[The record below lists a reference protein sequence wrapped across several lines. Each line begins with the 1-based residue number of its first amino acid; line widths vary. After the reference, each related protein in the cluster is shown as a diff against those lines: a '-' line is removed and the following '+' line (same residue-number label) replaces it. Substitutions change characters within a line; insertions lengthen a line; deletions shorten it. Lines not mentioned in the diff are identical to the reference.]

1 MDPLSAA
8 ASVIAVL
15 QLTQALVQVCGK
27 YIKEVKHAQEE
38 IASLQREVTSLTT
51 VLEKLSELLNSPD
64 GKTLSTSLA
73 LAHDA
78 NHCLF
83 ILSSLQEKIDPGKQN
98 ASRRQKAMRLIS
110 RQKLEWPL
118 KREEVDGAI
127 KDLER
132 YKTSFTLALQIDQIK
147 LLAKTSGNS
156 SRSSDI
162 YLEKLP
168 VAQGAEFNSYAN
180 QHEDECLPETRTK
193 LRQQIVEWAE
203 APQSKSLFWL
213 NGMAGTGKSTIS
225 RTMARF
231 FHEKGVLA
239 ASFFFKR
246 GEADRGNAT
255 RFFATITRQLIATK
269 ADIRPGVN
277 NAIQADPAISTRP
290 LKDQFEKLIFEP
302 LLGLKAADDGQA
314 QTMIIVIDALD
325 ECENDSD
332 IQDIIECLARLREP
346 KAVRVRTFVTSRPEV
361 ATRFGFK
368 DIGENHQDLI
378 LHRIPHDII
387 AHDISLFL
395 RHRLAAIRQ
404 TRSLPVDWPSE
415 EKLQTLIDMSVPLF
429 IFAATI
435 CRMFEDHYLDPVQCL
450 EEVLKY
456 QNEESKLDAIYL
468 PVLNRLLLRYSGKRQ
483 KQLVDEVRDIL
494 GIIILL
500 RSPLSV
506 VALSKLTG
514 TSARSVNIKLNSL
527 HSVLNIPD
535 DERLPVRLFHLS
547 FHEFLLD
554 PETRDKTPF
563 WVDEKSI
570 QQRLTPQCLA
580 IMGQLKRNIC
590 NLPSYGI
597 SRSDISAQVI
607 NDHLPPELH
616 YACRYWT
623 HHLVRCQD
631 PAAQLDKVFDFLQ
644 DHFLHWVE
652 VMGLLGIVSEV
663 VGAINTLHGLVQDNP
678 TSSICEFLDD
688 AKRFILKNRQIADT
702 HPLQVYAS
710 GLVFAPKR
718 AIIRREF
725 EREIPTWMSRCPRV
739 EETWSSE
746 IQTLEGHTHWVA
758 SLVFTSD
765 GRLLASGSDDHSIKL
780 WDPTTGDLK
789 QTLND
794 HSESVV
800 CIALSPDE
808 KILASA
814 SFDQTVKLW
823 DPNTGDLKRTLYDHS
838 DAIRSVTW
846 LNDGLIVTGS
856 NNHSIKIWN
865 VTTGEEERTLEGHEG
880 PVASVA
886 YSAQTQLL
894 ASASHDET
902 IKLWDPIHGGLKRTL
917 RGHTDS
923 VRSVAFSPDGRLLA
937 SSAYDKTVR
946 IWDPLTG
953 DLQKTLTGHTNWV
966 RTVTFSRDGA
976 LLASGSDDFSIKL
989 WDPLTGELKQTLKG
1003 HSSFVRSTVFSPDGR
1018 ILASGSNDRSIR
1030 LWYPTRT
1037 DAGLSTVGH
1046 HTKTVRCVSFS
1057 PDNRLLASGSYDH
1070 TVKLWDATTGDLKY
1084 TMTCHSDTVSS
1095 VAFSPDGQLLASC
1108 SHDKTIRLWNLHG
1121 ELQHTFRGHSE
1132 TVGSIS
1138 FSPDSQ
1144 LLASGSYDKT
1154 VKLWSLAG
1162 DLKYTLEGHTDWVR
1176 STAFSPD
1183 GKLLASSSDDQI
1195 INLWDLQTG
1204 VLKLALYS
1212 EEGTVADLR
1221 FSPTSP
1227 NLITDQG
1234 IFDIHSCYDGF
1245 SALGSSP
1252 DGHDRSE
1259 ISVQDG
1265 QWVMVD
1271 GVETLWLPPE
1281 WRPGCLATGDGTLAL
1296 GCKNGRVAILGFGSC
1311 EV

>member
-15 QLTQALVQVCGK
+15 QLTQAVVQVCGK

-38 IASLQREVTSLTT
+38 IASLQREVTSLTS
-51 VLEKLSELLNSPD
+51 VLEKLFELLNSPD
-64 GKTLSTSLA
+64 DKTLSTSLA
-73 LAHDA
+73 LAQDA
-78 NHCLF
+78 NHCLSV
-83 ILSSLQEKIDPGKQN
+83 LASLQEKIDPGKQN
-98 ASRRQKAMRLIS
+98 VSRRQKAMRILS

-118 KREEVDGAI
+118 KREEVDKAI

-132 YKTSFTLALQIDQIK
+132 YKSSFTLALQIDQMK

-156 SRSSDI
+156 SSNSDT

-180 QHEDECLPETRTK
+180 QHEDECLPETRTT
-193 LRQQIVEWAE
+193 LRQQIAEWAE
-203 APQSKSLFWL
+203 APQSKCLFWL

-246 GEADRGNAT
+246 GEADRGNAS
-255 RFFATITRQLIATK
+255 RLFATITRQLIDMNP
-269 ADIRPGVN
+269 DIKPGVVKS
-277 NAIQADPAISTRP
+277 IQADPAISTRP
-290 LKDQFEKLIFEP
+290 LRDQFEKLIFEP
-302 LLGLKAADDGQA
+302 LLGLEAADGGQA
-314 QTMIIVIDALD
+314 QTMVIVIDALD

-332 IQDIIECLARLREP
+332 IQDIIECLARLGEP

-368 DIGENHQDLI
+368 DVGENHQDLI

-395 RHRLAAIRQ
+395 RHRLAAIRK
-404 TRSLPVDWPSE
+404 TRSLPSDWPSE
-415 EKLQTLIDMSVPLF
+415 EDLQTLIDMSVPLF

-450 EEVLKY
+450 EEVLEY

-468 PVLNRLLLRYSGKRQ
+468 PVLNRLLLKYSGKRQ
-483 KQLVDEVRDIL
+483 KQLVEEVRDVL

-506 VALSKLTG
+506 VALSKLMGVST
-514 TSARSVNIKLNSL
+514 RSINIKLNSL

-535 DERLPVRLFHLS
+535 NEMLPVRLFHLS

-563 WVDEKSI
+563 WVDEGSV
-570 QQRLTPQCLA
+570 QQKLAAQCLA
-580 IMGQLKRNIC
+580 AMGQLKRNIC

-597 SRSDISAQVI
+597 KHRDITAQAI
-607 NDHLPPELH
+607 NDHVPPELH

-623 HHLVRCQD
+623 HHLVRSQD
-631 PAAQLDKVFDFLQ
+631 PAAQLDKVFEFLQ

-652 VMGLLGIVSEV
+652 VMSLLGIVSEV
-663 VGAINTLHGLVQDNP
+663 VGAINTLHVLVQDNP
-678 TSSICEFLDD
+678 NESICEFLDD

-718 AIIRREF
+718 AIIRKEF
-725 EREIPTWMSRCPRV
+725 EREIPTWMHRCPRV

-765 GRLLASGSDDHSIKL
+765 GRLLASGSDDCSIKL

-823 DPNTGDLKRTLYDHS
+823 DLSTGDLKQTLYDHS

-846 LNDGLIVTGS
+846 LNDELIVTGS
-856 NNHSIKIWN
+856 NNHSLKTWN
-865 VTTGEEERTLEGHEG
+865 VVTGEEERTLEGHEG

-886 YSAQTQLL
+886 YSAQKQLL

-902 IKLWDPIHGGLKRTL
+902 IKLWDPIHGELKRTL

-937 SSAYDKTVR
+937 SSAYDKTVK
-946 IWDPLTG
+946 IWDPVTG

-966 RTVTFSRDGA
+966 RTVTFSWDGK
-976 LLASGSDDFSIKL
+976 LLASGSDDYTIKL
-989 WDPLTGELKQTLKG
+989 WDPPTGELKQTLKG

-1030 LWYPTRT
+1030 LWYPTPT
-1037 DAGLSTVGH
+1037 DATLNSVDH

-1057 PDNRLLASGSYDH
+1057 PDNQLVASGSYDH
-1070 TVKLWDATTGDLKY
+1070 TVKLWNATTGDLKH
-1084 TMTCHSDTVSS
+1084 TMTCHSDTISS
-1095 VAFSPDGQLLASC
+1095 VAFSPDGQLLASS

-1121 ELQHTFRGHSE
+1121 ELQHTFQGHSE
-1132 TVGSIS
+1132 TIGSIS
-1138 FSPDSQ
+1138 FSPDGQ

-1162 DLKYTLEGHTDWVR
+1162 DLKYTLEGHADWVQ
-1176 STAFSPD
+1176 SIAFSPD
-1183 GKLLASSSDDQI
+1183 GKLLASSSDDQVV
-1195 INLWDLQTG
+1195 NLWDPQTG
-1204 VLKLALYS
+1204 DLIHALHS
-1212 EEGTVADLR
+1212 EEGAVADLR
-1221 FSPTSP
+1221 FSRTSP
-1227 NLITDQG
+1227 HLITDQG
-1234 IFDIHSCYDGF
+1234 IFDIHSWYDGF

-1252 DGHDRSE
+1252 DGHDESA
-1259 ISVQDG
+1259 IAIQDG
-1265 QWVMVD
+1265 QWVIVD
-1271 GVETLWLPPE
+1271 GAETLWLPPE
-1281 WRPGCLATGDGTLAL
+1281 WRPGCFATGGSTLAL
-1296 GCKNGRVAILGFGSC
+1296 GCKDGRVAILEFGSC